1 MSTRRRSAVWPARYG
16 TPTLEVL
23 EERDLPAAALPVP
36 TVTAPLL
43 AASSKATL
51 GDSDD
56 ARYAAA
62 PVPGKAA
69 ASSFIPVRQALTGEQ
84 LAAAYMA
91 AFVLEP
97 HRNVPTASD
106 APPALR
112 GAFGFVSL
120 NPASGP
126 ARMDTPAA
134 PGDVTP
140 AAEHEDLP
148 TADDSRQAGEREV
161 AGEQEASSPPSLA
174 SLLPLPE
181 LAGPLAER
189 ALTDLSA
196 VKDRA
201 EEFFAR
207 LERLAG
213 DLEESPGGRMARLLL
228 TTLAV
233 TGAVEGSC
241 WLLRRLRLRPPR
253 PQSQRR
259 PLRWEEL
266 SG

>member
-23 EERDLPAAALPVP
+23 EKRDLPAAALPVP
-36 TVTAPLL
+36 TVTAPVL

-56 ARYAAA
+56 ARYSIG
-62 PVPGKAA
+62 PLPGKAA

-91 AFVLEP
+91 AFVLGP
-97 HRNVPTASD
+97 HRNVPMASD
-106 APPALR
+106 VPLAPR
-112 GAFGFVSL
+112 REFGFASL
-120 NPASGP
+120 NPASGT
-126 ARMDTPAA
+126 ARMGTPAA
-134 PGDVTP
+134 PGDAAP

-148 TADDSRQAGEREV
+148 TADDRGQAGEREV
-161 AGEQEASSPPSLA
+161 AGGQEGSSPPSLA
-174 SLLPLPE
+174 SLLPLPQ

-213 DLEESPGGRMARLLL
+213 DLEESPGGRLARLLL

-241 WLLRRLRLRPPR
+241 WLLRRLRPQPPCS
-253 PQSQRR
+253 QSQRR
-259 PLRWEEL
+259 PLRGEEL